1 MQTARGKGKSRI
13 RSKRKG
19 SRRRKRLF
27 YRKRDWNILCN
38 RVKFMR
44 ISWPPNWG
52 FPMSS
57 IKKKLNRAKSR
68 GLMLTK
74 GLLGSKSRVSLTR
87 TERDWTTLM
96 TTTEKR
102 SRRRIL
108 TPRTNSVI
116 KLNSILPSDHPEYS
130 KESSNHINSKVYN
143 GSTTCMTKE
152 LTESWLMK
160 WVSVKLFRPSLYL
173 PILLKRRTSGVLS

>member
-1 MQTARGKGKSRI
+1 MRTARGKGKSRI
-13 RSKRKG
+13 KRPRKG

-52 FPMSS
+52 FPMSL

-68 GLMLTK
+68 ELMLTK

-87 TERDWTTLM
+87 TERDWTTSM

-116 KLNSILPSDHPEYS
+116 K
-130 KESSNHINSKVYN
+130 
-143 GSTTCMTKE
+143 
-152 LTESWLMK
+152 
-160 WVSVKLFRPSLYL
+160 
-173 PILLKRRTSGVLS
+173 